1 MKAIN
6 TTARLGMYFLLY
18 HIPLDFSLLYEAQ
31 KLLLDG
37 GIMVEVAFIY
47 LIFNLICYKGVIL
60 KPILKPIVTPILIA
74 AHHVNGHLPSLE
86 IDNIFSDENEFV

>member
-1 MKAIN
+1 MKSEKSTLKI
-6 TTARLGMYFLLY
+6 
-18 HIPLDFSLLYEAQ
+18 
-31 KLLLDG
+31 
-37 GIMVEVAFIY
+37 VY

-86 IDNIFSDENEFV
+86 IDNIFSDENDFV